1 MGLQLLHSRVVREL
15 TEGDSLAHVL
25 RQLHAL
31 VVRAVQPLLVG
42 LLRGPT
48 LLEVPAQ
55 PFRQRVLLHRLKHH
69 SRSAGAL
76 HGIQV
81 LQLSLQSTDLERRLP
96 LLVAALQLQSPR
108 LLLGDLLTEVA
119 QALGDESLRL
129 LREGVVASPH
139 PGRDLRDREVLDL
152 LQPGGHSLGLPRQR
166 VDHRGGA
173 VERLGRH
180 RQHGALGQQLRRE
193 HGSLVHQ
200 ALNLVHGQRVGRG
213 VSARHHVLH
222 HLSRRLG
229 TAGQVLQVR
238 QDLVSLGDLVVLPD
252 EVRHRVRVQRPP
264 QSLRQRAE
272 SALSAIALQL
282 EHLRGDELQQQRT
295 EPRVRQVGDEG
306 LQPLLRVRVK
316 PRPR

>member
-1 MGLQLLHSRVVREL
+1 MGLQLLHSGVVREL
-15 TEGDSLAHVL
+15 AEGDSLAHVL
-25 RQLHAL
+25 CQLHAL

-48 LLEVPAQ
+48 PLEVP
-55 PFRQRVLLHRLKHH
+55 PLPLRQRVLLHRLEHR
-69 SRSAGAL
+69 SRSAVAL
-76 HGIQV
+76 HSLKA
-81 LQLSLQSTDLERRLP
+81 LQLGFESADLESRLP
-96 LLVAALQLQSPR
+96 LLMAALQLQSPS
-108 LLLGDLLTEVA
+108 LLLGDLLAEVT
-119 QALGDESLRL
+119 QAHGDESLRL

-139 PGRDLRDREVLDL
+139 PGRDLRDSEVLDL
-152 LQPGGHSLGLPRQR
+152 LQPGGHSLGLARQR

-200 ALNLVHGQRVGRG
+200 TLDLVHGQRVGRG

-222 HLSRRLG
+222 HVGRRLS
-229 TAGQVLQVR
+229 TPSQVLQVR
-238 QDLVSLGDLVVLPD
+238 QDLVRLGDLVVLPD
-252 EVRHRVRVQRPP
+252 EVCQRVRVQRPP
-264 QSLRQRAE
+264 QPLRQRAE
-272 SALSAIALQL
+272 SALGAVPLQL

-295 EPRVRQVGDEG
+295 ELRVRQVGDEG